1 MVAAVVARD
10 LSFQGYRIERMLGH
24 GGMGV
29 VYEAVQSSLDR
40 RVALKVLRPDLA
52 SDEAFVRRFRRE
64 AEIQASIEHPH
75 VLDVYEVGTGREEGL
90 FLAMRLVEGPT
101 LDRLIRAGELD
112 GERTLL
118 LLGQVAGA
126 LDAAHE
132 AGLLHRD
139 VKPQNVLVG
148 EGDHAFLADFS
159 LSRAGSDQDTGS
171 RPMLGTVAYVAPE
184 IIRGE
189 APGPAADR
197 YAFAATLFHC
207 LTGDVVFPLGSDA
220 AVLFA
225 HLNEPVPSISERR
238 RELPASLDSV
248 FAAALAKDPADRPG
262 SAQALIADVRERM
275 GAGVASLGPAAI
287 GAGLPKETTPT
298 PIPHATTLPPSKA
311 NGGSQAQRS
320 RRTRIVSLAGV
331 GLAGL
336 ALGVAAFAL
345 LDDGAAPGATVPVPA
360 VAAGAEALGSDLD
373 TVDRT
378 VDCLGGEPG
387 AGSKPC
393 SIAQSE
399 LPGAQLL
406 VPADGMIVGWAVSGA
421 RGEVALDV
429 IRPRGEDTVRVGL
442 SQWESVGNTA
452 PHRFR
457 TALPVERGDLL
468 GIQLA
473 PGAAV
478 GVAETDDAETQR
490 WIAPAD
496 GFYGSPTRGP
506 GTGFDYELAVRAD
519 FVAGAVLESPERLTG
534 REARRAPDGLVR
546 RLKEV
551 EISKPEGTVDVA
563 LTEVGDRVAL
573 DLFVSGD
580 RRERLFVPG
589 LEAGG
594 MPIAMES
601 APVEGEEFGGVG
613 VFWVNPNSGR
623 RIYHGFTVSRS
634 QIRYLG

>member
-1 MVAAVVARD
+1 MVAAVIARD
-10 LSFQGYRIERMLGH
+10 VSFQGYRIVRMLGH

-52 SDEAFVRRFRRE
+52 EDEAFVRRFRRE

-75 VLDVYEVGTGREEGL
+75 VIDVYGIGNGREEGL

-101 LDRLIRAGELD
+101 LDQLIRAGELD

-148 EGDHAFLADFS
+148 AGDHAFLADFS
-159 LSRAGSDQDTGS
+159 LSRTGSDQDTGS

-207 LTGDVVFPLGSDA
+207 LTGNVVFPLGSDA

-225 HLNEPVPSISERR
+225 HLNEPPPSISERR
-238 RELPASLDSV
+238 PELPASLDPV

-262 SAQALIADVRERM
+262 SAQALIADVRDRM
-275 GAGVASLGPAAI
+275 GPRVASLPPAAV
-287 GAGLPKETTPT
+287 GPGLPHETTPT
-298 PIPHATTLPPSKA
+298 PTIPPTHASEGLPVR
-311 NGGSQAQRS
+311 RS
-320 RRTRIVSLAGV
+320 SRTRILSLAGV
-331 GLAGL
+331 GLAGI
-336 ALGVAAFAL
+336 AIGAAAFAVI
-345 LDDGAAPGATVPVPA
+345 DNGAAPGDTVPVPA
-360 VAAGAEALGSDLD
+360 VAEGAEALGGDLD

-393 SIAQSE
+393 SIVQSK

-406 VPADGMIVGWAVSGA
+406 VPADGLIVGWAVSGA
-421 RGEVALDV
+421 RGEVSLDV
-429 IRPRGEDTVRVGL
+429 IRPRGEDTVRVGKSL
-442 SQWESVGNTA
+442 WESVGNTA
-452 PHRFR
+452 PHGFR

-496 GFYGSPTRGP
+496 GFYGNPTRGP

-534 REARRAPDGLVR
+534 GEALRAPDGLVR

-573 DLFVSGD
+573 DLLVSGD
-580 RRERLFVPG
+580 RQERLFVPG

-601 APVEGEEFGGVG
+601 SLIEGEEFAGVG
-613 VFWVNPNSGR
+613 VFWVNPKSGR
-623 RIYHGFTVSRS
+623 AIFRGFTVSRS